1 MTSPITTFPLL
12 KCHKIHLR
20 TSTGGKT
27 MQQKP
32 IEGYINSTQ
41 EHTLKDSKMEKK
53 KKIPQILLSAG
64 CGPLQPGFPTQ
75 GKPEMKPP
83 VQTLYWETLS
93 PCLNASLGG

>member
-53 KKIPQILLSAG
+53 KKNLPNTSLCRVRPSTAR
-64 CGPLQPGFPTQ
+64 FSNTR
-75 GKPEMKPP
+75 
-83 VQTLYWETLS
+83 QT
-93 PCLNASLGG
+93 